1 MPGGSRYE
9 SLGPLLESI
18 AAQVDGVP
26 CCTYVGPGGAG
37 HFVQTVHDGI
47 EYADMQLIAETYDLI
62 KQATGTSA
70 SEISQIFRTWNEGDL
85 ESFLIE
91 ITAEVLGQTD
101 AEPGKPFVDIV
112 LDQAEQKGT
121 GAGPYKTL
129 LILVCRSPASRRRP
143 WPMPCPVR
151 YRSGSQ
157 TGARSTRGAER
168 VAGRSCHRSEAPT

>member
-18 AAQVDGVP
+18 AAKVDGVP

-91 ITAEVLGQTD
+91 ITAEVLGPTD
-101 AEPGKPFVDIV
+101 AETGKLRRHRAGSGRAEGHGRWTVQNA
-112 LDQAEQKGT
+112 LDLGVPITGIAEAT
-121 GAGPYKTL
+121 MAHAL
-129 LILVCRSPASRRRP
+129 
-143 WPMPCPVR
+143 
-151 YRSGSQ
+151 SGSVPQ
-157 TGARSTRGAER
+157 REPDGRTVHQRG
-168 VAGRSCHRSEAPT
+168 